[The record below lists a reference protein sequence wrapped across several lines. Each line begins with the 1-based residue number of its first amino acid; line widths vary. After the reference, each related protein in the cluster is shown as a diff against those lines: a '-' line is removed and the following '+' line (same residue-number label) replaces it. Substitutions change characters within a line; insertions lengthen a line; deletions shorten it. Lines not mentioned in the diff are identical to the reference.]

1 MTRRAQR
8 RVIEVI
14 IVEVRVPCV
23 SCVRVDRMISKAT
36 CVGNI
41 LSIIYH
47 LLSHLPAGKH
57 TQTDILISYIYIYIQ
72 TDILI
77 YMCIYMF
84 VAFGGFALW
93 LFVARGSFSF
103 FS

>member
-1 MTRRAQR
+1 
-8 RVIEVI
+8 
-14 IVEVRVPCV
+14 
-23 SCVRVDRMISKAT
+23 MISKAT

-77 YMCIYMF
+77 YMCIQYDSAEWKP
-84 VAFGGFALW
+84 AFLRQ
-93 LFVARGSFSF
+93 AREFIF
-103 FS
+103 FPLLPREASKGQN